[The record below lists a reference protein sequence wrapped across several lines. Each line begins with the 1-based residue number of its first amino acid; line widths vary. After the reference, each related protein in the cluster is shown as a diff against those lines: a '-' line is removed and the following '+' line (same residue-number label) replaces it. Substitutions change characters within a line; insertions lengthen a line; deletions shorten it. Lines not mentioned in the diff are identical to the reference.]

1 MATQLKFLRGQSA
14 NLAATAV
21 KDGQVL
27 FVVDKGYLYLDK
39 GEERIKMYAQECT
52 DVAALKTKLSA
63 LLPDAE
69 GETITSIADQIA
81 AAVATE
87 KARAEAAEKALSD
100 KIGTASVP
108 ETSEGAGDG
117 TAATGLIANIEKNAA
132 DIKAIQDA
140 LGGGGDGEDASLT
153 EKVAANKLAIDTL
166 NGEGEGSV
174 KKTVNDAINKF
185 ATDVTDDGVVN
196 SYKELIDYVAEHG
209 EAAAEMAADITSLK
223 NTVGTA
229 AVPGEGDAEGTPATG
244 LVKSVADNADA
255 ITAEVTRAKA
265 AEKVNADAI
274 DVLNGADT
282 VEGSVAKAIKDAL
295 TGDSGLTW
303 GDFNEVTG

>member
-1 MATQLKFLRGQSA
+1 MAIQLKFLRGQSA

-100 KIGTASVP
+100 KIG
-108 ETSEGAGDG
+108 
-117 TAATGLIANIEKNAA
+117 
-132 DIKAIQDA
+132 
-140 LGGGGDGEDASLT
+140 
-153 EKVAANKLAIDTL
+153 ANKLAIDTL

-185 ATDVTDDGVVN
+185 ATNVTDDGVVN

-255 ITAEVTRAKA
+255 I
-265 AEKVNADAI
+265 